1 MQVIKR
7 DKSKQEFNIEKIKTA
22 ITKACRAVNENPD
35 TVLTYS
41 FIVQLQN
48 TINKFVVNDEIDIE
62 DIQNTV
68 EDILFAKGYIKLGK
82 AYVKYREEHHKIRNG
97 YSNLIQK
104 IYDRL
109 HAINIENANANV
121 DENSFSG
128 REKEALSDLQKY
140 LAFEAG
146 GVSKLMADCHN
157 QMLIYQHDSE
167 KTLLGQHNCLFLDF
181 KQIFENGFVT
191 RNGDVR
197 PPSNFSTACQ
207 LVAVAF
213 QCESQVQ
220 FGGVGSV
227 HIDYDLAPFVKKSY
241 SKHFKDGLKYVSKAP
256 QNIIDKVPKDLSLNS
271 NITDNYSDA
280 KQYALDMLN
289 KEGKQA
295 CQGLYHNLNTLESRA
310 GSQVPFTSINFGR
323 DTSLEGQLVSKWLM
337 EASIDGIGKHHLT
350 SIFPISIF
358 QYKTNVNAKEG
369 DPNYHLKKLALES
382 MSKRIYPNWC
392 NCNWSEAHEDI
403 NNPDTYFAT
412 MGCRTLI
419 GYDRHGLGY
428 TRVGRGNNVPNTIIL
443 PKLGIEYGICLGT
456 RTEPDIKGFWLA
468 FEDTLNKCE
477 KTLLERFEIMKNQN
491 PNVAPF
497 LYQNN
502 LIKGATSCDAT
513 VYNALKHNT
522 LAIGYIGIA
531 EMCTALFG
539 KNHVYDT
546 DVHKFALSVVERINK
561 FAKEASER
569 NNLNFSCYATPAEG
583 LCHTALKSLRKQY
596 GIIPNV
602 TSHEF
607 LTNSHHV
614 PVWEKVSIYDKLKIE
629 APFCKYPTGGCITY
643 IELDS
648 TFVKNTKAIEDII
661 DYAFNALDIPYLT
674 FNFPI
679 DSCLTCGHQ
688 GEFNDKCPECQSSNI
703 CQLRRVTG
711 YLTSDYNRFNKG
723 KFNEVNERI
732 KHSLYES

>member
-323 DTSLEGQLVSKWLM
+323 DTSLEGQLVSK
-337 EASIDGIGKHHLT
+337 
-350 SIFPISIF
+350 
-358 QYKTNVNAKEG
+358 
-369 DPNYHLKKLALES
+369 
-382 MSKRIYPNWC
+382 
-392 NCNWSEAHEDI
+392 
-403 NNPDTYFAT
+403 
-412 MGCRTLI
+412 
-419 GYDRHGLGY
+419 
-428 TRVGRGNNVPNTIIL
+428 
-443 PKLGIEYGICLGT
+443 
-456 RTEPDIKGFWLA
+456 
-468 FEDTLNKCE
+468 
-477 KTLLERFEIMKNQN
+477 
-491 PNVAPF
+491 
-497 LYQNN
+497 
-502 LIKGATSCDAT
+502 
-513 VYNALKHNT
+513 
-522 LAIGYIGIA
+522 
-531 EMCTALFG
+531 
-539 KNHVYDT
+539 
-546 DVHKFALSVVERINK
+546 
-561 FAKEASER
+561 
-569 NNLNFSCYATPAEG
+569 
-583 LCHTALKSLRKQY
+583 
-596 GIIPNV
+596 
-602 TSHEF
+602 
-607 LTNSHHV
+607 
-614 PVWEKVSIYDKLKIE
+614 
-629 APFCKYPTGGCITY
+629 
-643 IELDS
+643 
-648 TFVKNTKAIEDII
+648 
-661 DYAFNALDIPYLT
+661 
-674 FNFPI
+674 
-679 DSCLTCGHQ
+679 
-688 GEFNDKCPECQSSNI
+688 
-703 CQLRRVTG
+703 
-711 YLTSDYNRFNKG
+711 
-723 KFNEVNERI
+723 
-732 KHSLYES
+732 